1 MAYQL
6 SLSDE
11 PTKALLQCNLSL
23 FFHLPSAILRLK
35 TLQRIDN
42 VCVMAVAD
50 GLQMVADATLICN
63 HICNRAMYTKSRGY
77 VDILAAVAEW
87 QIKT

>member
-50 GLQMVADATLICN
+50 GLQM
-63 HICNRAMYTKSRGY
+63 KGY
-77 VDILAAVAEW
+77 LPCVYYVSARWPQEIGNSGVTEPLLLCH
-87 QIKT
+87 

>member
-1 MAYQL
+1 MLHWRRGLL
-6 SLSDE
+6 SVFI
-11 PTKALLQCNLSL
+11 C
-23 FFHLPSAILRLK
+23 HLPPF
-35 TLQRIDN
+35 
-42 VCVMAVAD
+42 CVTCCASVSCMVAD

-63 HICNRAMYTKSRGY
+63 HICNRAMCTKSRGY